1 MVRHKQSPISD
12 IESKSSP
19 ISDTRSF
26 ANALRTARLNQQ
38 LSQAELAGKLG
49 LRQRQ
54 ISDLERATTDP
65 RISTLQNVAR
75 ALDLELMLIPR
86 FLISA
91 VDALQRS
98 GSDLSRRPL
107 YTLGDENTADAEDQR
122 PPELGESGGEPKLP
136 SLTRGKR

>member
-1 MVRHKQSPISD
+1 MRMARHKKLPISD
-12 IESKSSP
+12 IESQSSP

-38 LSQAELAGKLG
+38 ISQAELAGKLG
-49 LRQRQ
+49 LGQRQ

-107 YTLGDENTADAEDQR
+107 YALGDENTADADDQR
-122 PPELGESGGEPKLP
+122 QPELGESDGEPK
-136 SLTRGKR
+136 